1 MVSRILL
8 GAAIAGGLIQLV
20 PIGHKHANPPVVQ
33 EPLWDHPQTR
43 ELAKRACFNC
53 HRNETAWPWYS
64 RVAPISW
71 LTDRDVKRGRSH
83 LNFSEWNKSHP
94 LDDEITDQIESDRMP
109 LWFYLPMH
117 PEARLKPDEKA
128 ALITGI
134 ENSLKA
140 R

>member
-1 MVSRILL
+1 
-8 GAAIAGGLIQLV
+8 
-20 PIGHKHANPPVVQ
+20 
-33 EPLWDHPQTR
+33 
-43 ELAKRACFNC
+43 
-53 HRNETAWPWYS
+53 
-64 RVAPISW
+64 
-71 LTDRDVKRGRSH
+71 
-83 LNFSEWNKSHP
+83 
-94 LDDEITDQIESDRMP
+94 MP